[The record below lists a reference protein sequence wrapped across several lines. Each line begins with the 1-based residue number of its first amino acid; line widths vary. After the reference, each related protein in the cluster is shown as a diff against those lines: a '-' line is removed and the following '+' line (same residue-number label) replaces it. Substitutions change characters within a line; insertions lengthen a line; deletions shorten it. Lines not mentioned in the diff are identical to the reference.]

1 MKKLQGEINMNVKTS
16 GLLVALVLTATV
28 VSGCGSQSSAKTNTK
43 KQTLSWMETAAIVT
57 NDSAQA
63 TDTMSFQMMMNTQEG
78 IYRTSD
84 SGQKLQLALAKK
96 VSVSSDGLTYHVTL
110 RHAKWSNGD
119 PITAQDFVY
128 GWQRT
133 VDPATKSQ
141 DAFYFNP
148 VKNAAEIIAG
158 KKDKSTLGI
167 TAQDDYHFTITL
179 AKPTAY
185 FKKVLAFPLYY
196 PQNEK
201 IVKRYGKKYATTSSK
216 QVYSGPF
223 KLANWNGSSDSWRLV
238 KNNQYWDKKAVKLTK
253 ITETVVKDA
262 STAMNLY
269 NSGKLDE
276 ATLTGSL
283 AQQQVNNKEAV
294 NRVSANLVRL
304 DLNQKTQ
311 PAFKNLKIRQA
322 LSLTINRQ
330 ALAKN
335 VLKDASTAALGFVP
349 VGLATN
355 ASTGKDFAKTTQVKS
370 AVAFDLAKAK
380 KLWATGKKEVGITNL
395 KVTLLADDTDNSK
408 SVSEYLQGALQ
419 KLPGLTITIRNI
431 PKAQRLQEQNSGNY
445 DIVAATWQST
455 WSDPYN
461 FLDIWLSNSSYNNS
475 GYKNATVD
483 QLLSDSENKYGND
496 TQKRWKTLQEAE
508 TTLMKDQGTI
518 PLYSA
523 NNLQL
528 LKSNVKGIVFNPTG
542 VPYDFKTA
550 YIK

>member
-1 MKKLQGEINMNVKTS
+1 
-16 GLLVALVLTATV
+16 
-28 VSGCGSQSSAKTNTK
+28 
-43 KQTLSWMETAAIVT
+43 METAAIVT

-63 TDTMSFQMMMNTQEG
+63 TDTGSFQMMMNTQEG
-78 IYRTSD
+78 IYRMKD
-84 SGQKLQLALAKK
+84 KGQKLTLALAKK
-96 VSVSSDGLTYHVTL
+96 VSVSKDGLTYHVTL
-110 RHAKWSNGD
+110 RHANWSNGD
-119 PITAQDFVY
+119 PITAQNFVY
-128 GWQRT
+128 GWRRT
-133 VDPATKSQ
+133 VTPATKSQ
-141 DAFYFNP
+141 DAFYFSP
-148 VKNAAEIIAG
+148 VKNADAIIAG
-158 KKDKSTLGI
+158 KMSPTKLGI
-167 TAQDDYHFTITL
+167 KSQDKYHFTITL

-196 PQNEK
+196 PQNQKVIEK
-201 IVKRYGKKYATTSSK
+201 YGKDYATTSAK

-223 KLANWNGSSDSWRLV
+223 KLTKWNGSSDSWTLV

-253 ITETVVKDA
+253 INETVVKDS
-262 STAMNLY
+262 STAINLY

-276 ATLTGSL
+276 VTLTGAL

-294 NRVSANLVRL
+294 NRLSANLVRL

-311 PAFKNLKIRQA
+311 PAFKDQKIRQA

-330 ALAKN
+330 ALVKN
-335 VLKDASTAALGFVP
+335 VLKDDSTAALGFVP

-355 ASTGKDFAKTTQVKS
+355 SITGKDFAKSTQIKS

-380 KLWATGKKEVGITNL
+380 KLWQAGKSEIGITKLNI
-395 KVTLLADDTDNSK
+395 TLLADDTDNSK

-419 KLPGLTITIRNI
+419 KLPGLTVTVRNI

-475 GYKNATVD
+475 SYKSTKVD
-483 QLLSDSENKYGND
+483 QLLDDSENKYGND
-496 TQKRWKTLQEAE
+496 SQKRWVTLQAAE
-508 TTLMKDQGTI
+508 RQLMTDQGTI
-518 PLYSA
+518 PLYTA

-528 LKSNVKGIVFNPTG
+528 LKSKVKHVIFNPTG
-542 VPYDFKTA
+542 VPYDFKYA
-550 YIK
+550 SIR